1 MNRCVWREKCLE
13 YGGKKSEVDKKIN
26 SEKDINSAEKKIS
39 ECECFGSV
47 VLTTRLVK
55 KNNKQKTINKV
66 WV

>member
-39 ECECFGSV
+39 ECFGSV
-47 VLTTRLVK
+47 VLTT
-55 KNNKQKTINKV
+55 V
-66 WV
+66 W